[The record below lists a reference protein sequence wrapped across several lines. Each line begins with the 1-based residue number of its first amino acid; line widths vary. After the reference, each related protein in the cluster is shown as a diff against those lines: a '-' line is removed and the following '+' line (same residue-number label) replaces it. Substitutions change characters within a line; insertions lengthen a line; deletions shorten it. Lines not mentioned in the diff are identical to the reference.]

1 MSIPLLHLL
10 IVAILPH
17 SRFAHPPVDRRCRYR
32 RRRRRLHRLVTKETK
47 RALISLRIIPV
58 WISMIDE
65 HRERLLWCGRK
76 FCSIMI
82 MITIIMSEQAKLVHS
97 VALTLASVFQM
108 HATLAYIDFTCLAD
122 QPNALQ
128 LACFPSFSLHSSFPS
143 ANTLVCPSILP
154 AFPHPSKPATT
165 CLCGVES
172 EELVALKGYR
182 QMSIACLD
190 QQTG

>member
-1 MSIPLLHLL
+1 
-10 IVAILPH
+10 
-17 SRFAHPPVDRRCRYR
+17 
-32 RRRRRLHRLVTKETK
+32 
-47 RALISLRIIPV
+47 
-58 WISMIDE
+58 
-65 HRERLLWCGRK
+65 
-76 FCSIMI
+76 MI

-122 QPNALQ
+122 QPNAALQ
-128 LACFPSFSLHSSFPS
+128 LARFPSFSLRSSFPS
-143 ANTLVCPSILP
+143 ANTLVCLSILP
-154 AFPHPSKPATT
+154 AFPHPSKTATT

-172 EELVALKGYR
+172 EELDALKGYR